1 MARGGVNKAVVQ
13 AARLAILARG
23 ENPSIDA
30 VRIEMGNTGSKTTIH
45 RYLKE
50 LDDSESRL
58 TITEAPIDDELGEL
72 VARLALRLKE
82 KAQEPI
88 DLALAQFE
96 QHKAALLAQ
105 VETLEAAH
113 AELKQQF
120 DIQASAL
127 AEESA
132 ALQTANTSLQTE
144 QTRNAGL
151 SQACSDYELRITDKD
166 EQIRSL
172 EEKHLHAREALE
184 HYRTAI
190 KEQREQEQRRHEGQ
204 LQQVQAELRQA
215 QQSAMVR
222 QDEITQLHRD
232 NERLLIEHR
241 VTLKELTALQAQ
253 TRKDQ
258 ALQQK
263 LGEQLN
269 LIESERTLLQERL
282 RVAVLESQPRQ
293 RQHRK
298 PDQSATGVR
307 MVTNSSA
314 AVGCTPMVSSKCCL
328 VAPALSAIAR
338 PCTISPASGPTM
350 WQPNTLS
357 VSASTTS
364 FIKVFSWQSVNVSF
378 MGRKRLSKIC
388 TLWPFFFASSS
399 VRPTVPMFG
408 RLNTA
413 VGIIA

>member
-1 MARGGVNKAVVQ
+1 MARGGINKAVVQ
-13 AARLAILARG
+13 TARLAILARG

-58 TITEAPIDDELGEL
+58 TITQAPLDDELGEL
-72 VARLALRLKE
+72 VARLAQRLKE

-88 DLALAQFE
+88 DQALAQFE
-96 QHKAALLAQ
+96 QQKSALLAQ

-113 AELKQQF
+113 GQLKQQF
-120 DIQASAL
+120 DIQAAAL

-132 ALQTANTSLQTE
+132 ALQTASTSLQTE

-151 SQACSDYELRITDKD
+151 SQACSDYELRINDKD

-172 EEKHLHAREALE
+172 EDKHLHARDALE
-184 HYRTAI
+184 HYRNAI

-241 VTLKELTALQAQ
+241 VTTKELATAQELA
-253 TRKDQ
+253 RKDQ
-258 ALQQK
+258 AQQLK
-263 LGEQLN
+263 LNEQMNRVDGER
-269 LIESERTLLQERL
+269 SLLQERL
-282 RVAVLESQPRQ
+282 RVAVLECQSRQ
-293 RQHRK
+293 EALAEHQQVNK
-298 PDQSATGVR
+298 TLELDLIKAQASIEALQL
-307 MVTNSSA
+307 A
-314 AVGCTPMVSSKCCL
+314 AVVATAAEATPD
-328 VAPALSAIAR
+328 A
-338 PCTISPASGPTM
+338 
-350 WQPNTLS
+350 
-357 VSASTTS
+357 
-364 FIKVFSWQSVNVSF
+364 
-378 MGRKRLSKIC
+378 
-388 TLWPFFFASSS
+388 
-399 VRPTVPMFG
+399 
-408 RLNTA
+408 
-413 VGIIA
+413 

>member
-1 MARGGVNKAVVQ
+1 MARGGINKAVVQ
-13 AARLAILARG
+13 TARLAILARG

-50 LDDSESRL
+50 LDDSESRV

-72 VARLALRLKE
+72 VARLAQRLKD

-88 DLALAQFE
+88 DLALAHFE
-96 QHKAALLAQ
+96 QQKAALLAQ
-105 VETLEAAH
+105 IETLEAAH
-113 AELKQQF
+113 TDLKQQF
-120 DIQASAL
+120 EIQSSAL

-132 ALQTANTSLQTE
+132 ALQTASTSLQTE

-172 EEKHLHAREALE
+172 EEKHLHARDALE
-184 HYRTAI
+184 HYRNAI

-232 NERLLIEHR
+232 NERLLIEQR
-241 VTLKELTALQAQ
+241 VTAKELAALQEQ
-253 TRKDQ
+253 SRKDQ
-258 ALQQK
+258 AAQQK
-263 LGEQLN
+263 LSEQVN

-282 RVAVLESQPRQ
+282 RVAVLESQSRQ
-293 RQHRK
+293 QALAEHQ
-298 PDQSATGVR
+298 QSNKSLELDLIKAQASIEALR
-307 MVTNSSA
+307 LAA
-314 AVGCTPMVSSKCCL
+314 AVAAAPEATPQ
-328 VAPALSAIAR
+328 
-338 PCTISPASGPTM
+338 G
-350 WQPNTLS
+350 
-357 VSASTTS
+357 
-364 FIKVFSWQSVNVSF
+364 
-378 MGRKRLSKIC
+378 
-388 TLWPFFFASSS
+388 
-399 VRPTVPMFG
+399 
-408 RLNTA
+408 
-413 VGIIA
+413 

>member
-1 MARGGVNKAVVQ
+1 MARGGINKAVVQ
-13 AARLAILARG
+13 TARLAILARG

-50 LDDSESRL
+50 LDESETRV

-72 VARLALRLKE
+72 VARLAQRLKE

-96 QHKAALLAQ
+96 QQKAALLAQ
-105 VETLEAAH
+105 VQALEEAH
-113 AELKQQF
+113 GQLKHQF
-120 DIQASAL
+120 DIQAAAL

-132 ALQTANTSLQTE
+132 ALHIASTSLQTE

-151 SQACSDYELRITDKD
+151 SQACSDYELRINDKD

-172 EEKHLHAREALE
+172 EEKHLHARDALE
-184 HYRTAI
+184 HYRTAT

-241 VTLKELTALQAQ
+241 VTVKELTALQEQ
-253 TRKDQ
+253 SRKDQ
-258 ALQQK
+258 AQQLK
-263 LGEQLN
+263 LSEQVG
-269 LIESERTLLQERL
+269 LIDSERTLLQERL
-282 RVAVLESQPRQ
+282 RVAVLESQSRQ
-293 RQHRK
+293 EALTEHQH
-298 PDQSATGVR
+298 
-307 MVTNSSA
+307 TNKALELELIKAQASIEALRLAA
-314 AVGCTPMVSSKCCL
+314 AVAATPE
-328 VAPALSAIAR
+328 
-338 PCTISPASGPTM
+338 
-350 WQPNTLS
+350 
-357 VSASTTS
+357 TTS
-364 FIKVFSWQSVNVSF
+364 K
-378 MGRKRLSKIC
+378 
-388 TLWPFFFASSS
+388 A
-399 VRPTVPMFG
+399 
-408 RLNTA
+408 
-413 VGIIA
+413 

>member
-1 MARGGVNKAVVQ
+1 MARGGINKAVVQ
-13 AARLAILARG
+13 TARLAILARG

-58 TITEAPIDDELGEL
+58 TITQAPLDDELGEL
-72 VARLALRLKE
+72 VARLAQRLKE

-88 DLALAQFE
+88 DQALAQFE
-96 QHKAALLAQ
+96 QQKTALLAQ

-113 AELKQQF
+113 GQLKQQF
-120 DIQASAL
+120 DIQAAAL

-132 ALQTANTSLQTE
+132 ALQTTSTSLQTE

-151 SQACSDYELRITDKD
+151 SQACSDYELRINDKD

-172 EEKHLHAREALE
+172 EDKHLHARDALE
-184 HYRTAI
+184 HYRNAI

-241 VTLKELTALQAQ
+241 VTTKELATAQEQA
-253 TRKDQ
+253 RKDQ
-258 ALQQK
+258 AQQLK
-263 LGEQLN
+263 LNEQMNQIDGER
-269 LIESERTLLQERL
+269 SLLQERL
-282 RVAVLESQPRQ
+282 RVAVLECHSRQ
-293 RQHRK
+293 EALAEHQQVNKTLELDLIKAQASIEALRL
-298 PDQSATGVR
+298 
-307 MVTNSSA
+307 A
-314 AVGCTPMVSSKCCL
+314 AVVATAPEATPDV
-328 VAPALSAIAR
+328 
-338 PCTISPASGPTM
+338 
-350 WQPNTLS
+350 
-357 VSASTTS
+357 
-364 FIKVFSWQSVNVSF
+364 
-378 MGRKRLSKIC
+378 
-388 TLWPFFFASSS
+388 
-399 VRPTVPMFG
+399 
-408 RLNTA
+408 
-413 VGIIA
+413 

>member
-1 MARGGVNKAVVQ
+1 MARGGINKAVVQ
-13 AARLAILARG
+13 TARLAILARG

-50 LDDSESRL
+50 LDESETRL

-72 VARLALRLKE
+72 VARLAQRLKE

-96 QHKAALLAQ
+96 QQKAALLAQ
-105 VETLEAAH
+105 VQALEEAH
-113 AELKQQF
+113 SQLNQQF
-120 DIQASAL
+120 AIQAAAL

-132 ALQTANTSLQTE
+132 ALQTASTSLQTE

-151 SQACSDYELRITDKD
+151 SQACSDYELRINDKD

-184 HYRTAI
+184 HYRNAI

-204 LQQVQAELRQA
+204 LQQAQAELRQA

-241 VTLKELTALQAQ
+241 VTAKELAALQEQ

-258 ALQQK
+258 ALQLK
-263 LGEQLN
+263 LSEQVS

-282 RVAVLESQPRQ
+282 RVAVLESQSRQ
-293 RQHRK
+293 QALSEHQQANKTLELDLIKAQASIEALRL
-298 PDQSATGVR
+298 
-307 MVTNSSA
+307 A
-314 AVGCTPMVSSKCCL
+314 AVVATTPE
-328 VAPALSAIAR
+328 
-338 PCTISPASGPTM
+338 
-350 WQPNTLS
+350 
-357 VSASTTS
+357 TTPE
-364 FIKVFSWQSVNVSF
+364 
-378 MGRKRLSKIC
+378 
-388 TLWPFFFASSS
+388 T
-399 VRPTVPMFG
+399 
-408 RLNTA
+408 
-413 VGIIA
+413 